1 MAARKKKSAPTRVP
15 TPPGSPL
22 TITVPVPAPRN
33 RLAVSPLLKKS
44 SVHASTRTRERNA
57 FDHDE
62 D

>member
-15 TPPGSPL
+15 PPDLLL

-33 RLAVSPLLKKS
+33 RLAASPLLKKS

-57 FDHDE
+57 HNHDE